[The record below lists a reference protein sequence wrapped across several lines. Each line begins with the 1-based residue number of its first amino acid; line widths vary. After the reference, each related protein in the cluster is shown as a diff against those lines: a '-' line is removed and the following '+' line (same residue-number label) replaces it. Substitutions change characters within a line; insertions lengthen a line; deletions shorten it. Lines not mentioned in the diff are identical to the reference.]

1 MKSSAI
7 VFVGQ
12 AFSTGIYRHLALL
25 GVELYKACSAE
36 VRFYFAS
43 VGREANPGAWSIVRS
58 FLPEANIICEETFE
72 DIARRCVG
80 LARSYDKVLIH
91 TGGGWGQTKHFVLA
105 RKRMD
110 KTLQAR
116 LIFIGTTHS
125 YRNDSFLRVPMS
137 AFQYVLYRLYYRM
150 VVFQCRYA
158 ADRFFGGRHLLKIG
172 KGAIIPLG
180 CESFAVP
187 TMEPPCGIFERED
200 LLKVLNDESLFKFV
214 YLAGFRP
221 GKMHVWLV
229 RALASVLKRHP
240 EVRILFCGKGAP
252 AVIDATKAAISDAH
266 LEDQV
271 ILPGQIARDEVP
283 WLLAHCNC
291 AIVPSR
297 SETFGH
303 NFLEPMFAGLP
314 VIGTRV
320 GIGCDIIKEGETGYS
335 FELEHPISAQVAVE
349 KMLTDRS
356 SVNRM
361 GQKAR
366 ALVEKRFT
374 HEAVAQQLC
383 SLYRQVLAEM

>member
-1 MKSSAI
+1 MKSSAV
-7 VFVGQ
+7 VFIGQ

-25 GVELYKACSAE
+25 GVELYKACPAE
-36 VRFYFAS
+36 VKFHFAS
-43 VGREANPGAWSIVRS
+43 IGREANPKAWSIVRS
-58 FLPEANIICEETFE
+58 TLPEANIICEETFE
-72 DIARRCVG
+72 DIARRCVE
-80 LARSYDKVLIH
+80 LARSYDTVLIH
-91 TGGGWGQTKHFVLA
+91 TGGGWGQTKHFVQA

-110 KTLQAR
+110 KMLAAR
-116 LIFIGTTHS
+116 IVFIGTTHS

-137 AFQYVLYRLYYRM
+137 AFQYLLYRLYYRM

-158 ADRFFGGRHLLKIG
+158 AERFFGGNHLIKIG
-172 KGAIIPLG
+172 RGVVIPLG
-180 CESFAVP
+180 CEPFEAP
-187 TMEPPCGIFERED
+187 AKEPPCGLSEKKD
-200 LLKVLNDESLFKFV
+200 LVNILQDDRLFKFV

-229 RALASVLKRHP
+229 RALAPILRRHP
-240 EVRILFCGKGAP
+240 DARIFFCGKGAQT
-252 AVIDATKAAISDAH
+252 VIDATKAAIRDEH
-266 LEDQV
+266 LEKQI

-283 WLLAHCNC
+283 WLLLHCNC
-291 AIVPSR
+291 AVVPSR

-320 GIGCDIIKEGETGYS
+320 GIGCDIIKDGETGYV
-335 FELEHPISAQVAVE
+335 FEFEHPTSVQVVVE

-356 SVNRM
+356 SANRM

-383 SLYRQVLAEM
+383 GLYSRVLAGM